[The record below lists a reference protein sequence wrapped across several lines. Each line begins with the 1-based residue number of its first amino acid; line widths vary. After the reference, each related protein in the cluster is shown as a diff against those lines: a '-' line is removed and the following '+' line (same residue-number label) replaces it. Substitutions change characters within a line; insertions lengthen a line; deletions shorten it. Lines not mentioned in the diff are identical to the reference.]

1 MLRQI
6 SQGNKMKPNKKNIAN
21 VGDKIMYNK
30 EDLQKVGEI
39 IDLLTDCLDD
49 CLTEI
54 LYNQFYGDDEK
65 IKSYLTAVKNLDYLC
80 SSNLKHEIE
89 NIEN

>member
-1 MLRQI
+1 
-6 SQGNKMKPNKKNIAN
+6 
-21 VGDKIMYNK
+21 MYNK

-54 LYNQFYGDDEK
+54 LYNRFYGDDEK
-65 IKSYLTAVKNLDYLC
+65 IKSYLTAVKNLDYLY

>member
-1 MLRQI
+1 
-6 SQGNKMKPNKKNIAN
+6 
-21 VGDKIMYNK
+21 MYDK

-39 IDLLTDCLDD
+39 INLLTNCLDD

-65 IKSYLTAVKNLDYLC
+65 IKSYLTAIKNLDYLYN
-80 SSNLKHEIE
+80 SNLKNEIE
-89 NIEN
+89 NTENEGID